1 MEFKYIEYFLEAS
14 RHTSMSKA
22 AESLFISQQA
32 LSRCIQNLEEELG
45 CRLFT
50 RTAKGSFLTAE
61 GEYLRDQFEP
71 FIEKYHSLENETLSH
86 LSKQPRKVTFASA
99 PLIFG
104 VLDTEILIDFQ
115 KQYPKFELD
124 MTEMSDM
131 DVDRYIAEDPSH
143 FGIIAKPEDWHG
155 RKYSFVSVK
164 TYPLCLYVYK
174 DHPLARR
181 KKVSFREL
189 KDEPF
194 MMMDQRSYFQMI
206 IKEVAAKFGFEP
218 KKAFESAD
226 PYQLCSLVNTGKGIF
241 VATNNPTTPQIFKNI
256 RVIPFKEKSLTY
268 SIAFV
273 FQNIEK
279 LDTQDRT
286 FMNFVIKACS
296 VSHEKST

>member
-1 MEFKYIEYFLEAS
+1 MEFKHIEYFLEAS

-22 AESLFISQQA
+22 AQSLFISQQA
-32 LSRCIQNLEEELG
+32 LSRCIQNLEDELG

-50 RTAKGSFLTAE
+50 RTAKGSILTPE
-61 GEYLRDQFEP
+61 GEYLRKQFEP
-71 FIEKYHSLENETLSH
+71 LVDQYHSLENETLSR
-86 LSKQPRKVTFASA
+86 LSKQPRKVSFATA
-99 PLIFG
+99 PLVFG
-104 VLDTEILIDFQ
+104 VLNTELLMNFQ
-115 KQYPKFELD
+115 KAYPNYELD

-155 RKYSFVSVK
+155 RKYCFASVK

-174 DHPLARR
+174 GHPLAKR
-181 KKVSFREL
+181 KKVSFGEL
-189 KDEPF
+189 KDESF
-194 MMMDQRSYFQMI
+194 MMMDHRSYYQAI
-206 IKEVAAKFGFEP
+206 IKEEAAKFGFEP

-226 PYQLCSLVNTGKGIF
+226 PYQLCSLVNMGKGIF

-256 RVIPFKEKSLTY
+256 RVIPFKEKTLTY

-286 FMNFVIKACS
+286 FINFVIKAC
-296 VSHEKST
+296 EFDK